1 MDILSDSIPG
11 VCFNGDDQRIPG
23 SISVAVPGIKA
34 EAMLHY
40 LDLHCICI
48 SSGSACNSSST
59 QISHVLQAIGLP
71 DNLALGTL
79 RITFGTENTEDDA
92 KQVAG
97 YIVKGYEKLI
107 GKREK

>member
-1 MDILSDSIPG
+1 M
-11 VCFNGDDQRIPG
+11 
-23 SISVAVPGIKA
+23 
-34 EAMLHY
+34 
-40 LDLHCICI
+40 
-48 SSGSACNSSST
+48 
-59 QISHVLQAIGLP
+59 P

-107 GKREK
+107 GKRKIGNEL